1 MVLWSGGTWASGP
14 SVWVKWAVDAPPAV
28 RAEIG
33 DLYGRAVIAG
43 LAPSTQPPS
52 ITPVAPASAAEVAAL
67 LRDGEDAFFAIELDK
82 ARSALSAAWERLRKN
97 PALLADPAVGPARA
111 ASGLL
116 TLVRAHLH
124 EGRGADAEAVLRW
137 LLGVHPDAE
146 ISAATQPANV
156 VELARTVRSSLV
168 TGRITWEV
176 LGPSA
181 GCRVFLHGMDRGAQS
196 PVEVAAGEHLLWVRC
211 GDAAGWSWRVD
222 VPAGGQVTLRT
233 APATEATLRW
243 ENGALVP
250 SGELEAG
257 APLVIARAL
266 GVSVVAPLGEAG
278 AMSLIEARPDGTTRV
293 VVVPPSEA
301 PAIVESVEAEA
312 SGALSGWGWAT
323 LGLGAALV
331 AGGGALHGVHDGRV
345 GSGGATSSNM
355 DDARTLRG
363 ASIGLYA
370 AGGAALATGIVL
382 LIVDAADAPVAV
394 GAGPGGVALLG
405 RF

>member
-1 MVLWSGGTWASGP
+1 M
-14 SVWVKWAVDAPPAV
+14 DAPPAV

-43 LAPSTQPPS
+43 LAPSAQPPS
-52 ITPVAPASAAEVAAL
+52 IAPVAPASAAEVAAL

-82 ARSALSAAWERLRKN
+82 ARSALSAAWEQLRKN

-168 TGRITWEV
+168 TGRIMWEV

-181 GCRVFLHGMDRGAQS
+181 GCRLFVHGMDRGAQS
-196 PVEVAAGEHLLWVRC
+196 PVEVAAGEHLVWVRC
-211 GDAAGWSWRVD
+211 GDAAGWAWRLD
-222 VPAGGQVTLRT
+222 VSAGGEATLRT
-233 APATEATLRW
+233 APATEAALRW

-250 SGELEAG
+250 SGGVEAG
-257 APLVIARAL
+257 TVLAVSRAL
-266 GVSVVAPLGEAG
+266 GVPVVAPAGQPG
-278 AMSLIEARPDGTTRV
+278 AMWLVEARPDGTTRV
-293 VVVPPSEA
+293 LVAAAADADVNGVTD
-301 PAIVESVEAEA
+301 SVEVAQ

-345 GSGGATSSNM
+345 GSGGATSSDM
-355 DDARTLRG
+355 DDARALRG